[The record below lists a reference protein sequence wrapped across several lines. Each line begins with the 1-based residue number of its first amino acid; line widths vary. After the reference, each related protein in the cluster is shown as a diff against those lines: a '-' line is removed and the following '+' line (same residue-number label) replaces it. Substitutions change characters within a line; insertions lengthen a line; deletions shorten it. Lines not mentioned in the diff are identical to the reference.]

1 MGIKAVKRAKKQNEI
16 SIQNINNNVIPEFRG
31 RFLIVDNDI
40 KSIKKR
46 QGKTDLYIQKNT
58 REMRSLKSKFY
69 DYTAFFLV
77 AIMVLIAITGFNFG
91 YIIMQLV

>member
-46 QGKTDLYIQKNT
+46 QGK
-58 REMRSLKSKFY
+58 
-69 DYTAFFLV
+69 
-77 AIMVLIAITGFNFG
+77 
-91 YIIMQLV
+91 